1 MRVSTSLIFD
11 SGTASM
17 QKRIADALKL
27 QQQLA
32 SQRRMLTPSDDPVVL
47 ANGGNTYAN
56 LCGPCHRMD
65 GGGLVGP
72 NLTDDFW
79 IHGPGFVDNLKVIWN
94 GVPDKGMLSWKEVL
108 NPDQIYAV
116 ASYIHTLRGR
126 EVPNPKPPEIQGAA
140 PAQNVYE

>member
-1 MRVSTSLIFD
+1 MSSRGEYEREMVKSN
-11 SGTASM
+11 
-17 QKRIADALKL
+17 ALK
-27 QQQLA
+27 QAALA
-32 SQRRMLTPSDDPVVL
+32 KFESTLESRAPSDDPVVL